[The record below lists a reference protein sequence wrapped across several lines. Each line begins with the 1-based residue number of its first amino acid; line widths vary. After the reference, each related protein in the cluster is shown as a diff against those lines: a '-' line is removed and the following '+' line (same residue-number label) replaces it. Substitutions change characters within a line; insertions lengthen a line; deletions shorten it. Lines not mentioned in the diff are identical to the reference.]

1 MVLNRFPVD
10 FSSVD
15 ASYLVKVGSSGA
27 SELQKN
33 YDAVLEKLVGDG
45 IEQLGRSRESPRQ
58 FIRETSVLVTVD
70 VWSYA

>member
-15 ASYLVKVGSSGA
+15 ASYLVKVGSSGV

-33 YDAVLEKLVGDG
+33 YDAVLEKLVGEATELSSLDD
-45 IEQLGRSRESPRQ
+45 
-58 FIRETSVLVTVD
+58 LVSLPVN
-70 VWSYA
+70 SYVKLVYS

>member
-33 YDAVLEKLVGDG
+33 YDAVLEKLVGEATELSSLDD
-45 IEQLGRSRESPRQ
+45 
-58 FIRETSVLVTVD
+58 LVSLPVN
-70 VWSYA
+70 SYAKQMYS

>member
-15 ASYLVKVGSSGA
+15 ASYLVKVGSSGV

-33 YDAVLEKLVGDG
+33 YDAVLEKLVG
-45 IEQLGRSRESPRQ
+45 EATELRSLDD
-58 FIRETSVLVTVD
+58 LVSLPVN
-70 VWSYA
+70 SYAKLVYS